1 MMHHFQG
8 FQPCQQWGSG
18 RLDFVPS
25 FPVRMLPQV
34 AWTPALI
41 LATIASG
48 NFERPLDGPGEASW
62 PALRWASQSF
72 LSWAN
77 QSWDKIGVERLIEH
91 LLLIWQMKTIFLV
104 FYIGSLGSM

>member
-1 MMHHFQG
+1 MDL
-8 FQPCQQWGSG
+8 SVL
-18 RLDFVPS
+18 RLALHEGYASPERLNEVPKE
-25 FPVRMLPQV
+25 VQRH
-34 AWTPALI
+34 PASLDKI
-41 LATIASG
+41 LELVGLCAQLSSPNATA
-48 NFERPLDGPGEASW
+48 DGEASW